1 MTKQQ
6 QIDLLQKKLNVA
18 NKHVA
23 DVDGVLKE
31 QYLNIATSIINEITT
46 WFKDCHDD
54 YEKITYDD
62 IFNYLDNLRKNVE
75 SNAPEFKPSILCE
88 LSLSLCEARR
98 QLAEQRIQSEFDKR
112 MLKDRLNLIYGVKSS
127 TLPTPGDAF
136 GQEVVNYVLQKQS
149 EEQDET

>member
-54 YEKITYDD
+54 YDTIRMASMEKS
-62 IFNYLDNLRKNVE
+62 L
-75 SNAPEFKPSILCE
+75 KPTSA
-88 LSLSLCEARR
+88 SLMPCTSA
-98 QLAEQRIQSEFDKR
+98 
-112 MLKDRLNLIYGVKSS
+112 
-127 TLPTPGDAF
+127 TP
-136 GQEVVNYVLQKQS
+136 
-149 EEQDET
+149 